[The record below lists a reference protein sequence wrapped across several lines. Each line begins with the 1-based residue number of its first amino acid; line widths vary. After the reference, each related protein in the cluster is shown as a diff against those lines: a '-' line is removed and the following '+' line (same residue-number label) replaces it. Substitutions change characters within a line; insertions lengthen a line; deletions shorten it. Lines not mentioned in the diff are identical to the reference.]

1 MSQNAFDKS
10 EKISKKVAVLPRVGG
25 GRPCACQTTET
36 GIYSKNEDGLVC
48 PDEDMT
54 GEIFLRHQV
63 SLVWSPDVS
72 DM

>member
-1 MSQNAFDKS
+1 MLLTSR
-10 EKISKKVAVLPRVGG
+10 EKISKKSCSSTSGG
-25 GRPCACQTTET
+25 WGRLCACQTTET
-36 GIYSKNEDGLVC
+36 GIYSKNDEGLVC